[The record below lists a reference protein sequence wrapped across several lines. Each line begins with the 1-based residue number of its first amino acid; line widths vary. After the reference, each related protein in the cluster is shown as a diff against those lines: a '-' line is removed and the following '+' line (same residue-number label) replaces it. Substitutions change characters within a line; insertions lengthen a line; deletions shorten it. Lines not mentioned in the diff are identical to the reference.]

1 MEKLLIVDDSLE
13 IRKQLKWGL
22 GKEYKVILAES
33 VDEALTL
40 FEQHRPAVV
49 TLDLGLPPDIDGAT
63 EGLRCLEE
71 ILKQQAETKVI
82 VLSGNED
89 HANALA
95 AVGMGA
101 YDFYHKPI
109 NLEEL
114 KIILSRAYHV
124 AGLEEENRR
133 LQTETRKEEGG
144 YGGIFGHCPAMQKVF
159 ATIKKVASIDIPV
172 LILGESGTGKEIV
185 AQAIHNRGLRN
196 SAKFV
201 AINCGAIPENL
212 LESEL
217 FGHEKGA
224 FTGAQNRVQGKVE
237 FADQGTLFLD
247 EIGEMPPLLQV
258 KMLRF
263 LQDKLVQ
270 RVGGREDIPV
280 DVRVVA
286 ATNIDIHDAM
296 KKGDFRED
304 LYYRLGVITIELPPL
319 RERGEDIELLANV
332 FLRRFSQELSIKAR
346 GFSAASLKWIKEYE
360 WPGNVR
366 ELENKVKRAIV
377 MADTPIIEP
386 WDLGFEER
394 ELADIPEESSVTETG
409 EAGLLGGID
418 LSGLS
423 LKDAR
428 YQVDHLLLQRALEE
442 CQGNVQQTAEY
453 LSVSRPTLYDLL
465 KKHGLHGS

>member
-22 GKEYKVILAES
+22 AKEYKVILAES
-33 VDEALTL
+33 VDEALVL
-40 FEQHRPAVV
+40 FEQHQPRVV
-49 TLDLGLPPDIDGAT
+49 TLDLGLPPDVDGAT
-63 EGLRCLEE
+63 EGLRCLAA
-71 ILKQQAETKVI
+71 ILQSCPTCKVI
-82 VLSGNED
+82 VLSGNEN
-89 HANALA
+89 HENALS

-109 NLEEL
+109 NLDEL
-114 KIILSRAYHV
+114 KIILSRAFHV

-133 LQTETRKEEGG
+133 LQQETRKDEGG
-144 YGGIFGHCPAMQKVF
+144 YSGIFGQCPAMQKVF
-159 ATIKKVASIDIPV
+159 STIKKVASIDIPI

-185 AQAIHNRGLRN
+185 AQAIHNRGLRGG
-196 SAKFV
+196 AKFI

-224 FTGAQNRVQGKVE
+224 FTGAQSRVQGKVE

-247 EIGEMPPLLQV
+247 EIGEMPALLQV

-280 DVRVVA
+280 DVRVMA
-286 ATNIDIHDAM
+286 ATNINITDAM
-296 KKGDFRED
+296 KKGEFRED

-319 RERGEDIELLANV
+319 RERGGDIDLLANV
-332 FLRRFSQELSIKAR
+332 FLRRFSQEFNIKIR
-346 GFSAASLKWIKEYE
+346 SFSAAAMQWIKEYD

-377 MADTPIIEP
+377 MAETPIIEP
-386 WDLGFEER
+386 WDLGFVER
-394 ELADIPEESSVTETG
+394 EDVNETDG
-409 EAGLLGGID
+409 TDNPGGVGVAQGID
-418 LSGLS
+418 FAGMS

-428 YQVDHLLLQRALEE
+428 HQVDQLLLQRALEE
-442 CQGNVQQTAEY
+442 SQGNVQQAAEI
-453 LSVSRPTLYDLL
+453 LEVSRPTLYDLL
-465 KKHGLHGS
+465 KKHGLHSS